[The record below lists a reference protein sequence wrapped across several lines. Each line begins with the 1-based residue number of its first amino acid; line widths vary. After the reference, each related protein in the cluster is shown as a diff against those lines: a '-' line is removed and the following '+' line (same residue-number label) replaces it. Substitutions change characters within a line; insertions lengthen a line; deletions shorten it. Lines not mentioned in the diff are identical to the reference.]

1 MTRIEAKPATWS
13 SKVLRRLNSRPQAEE
28 VTFNE
33 RQRTSW
39 TRTDR
44 ERLFRRVGR
53 VSEAQYSLSRGWPT
67 RHENSTVGEAGTLDW
82 GRTRGCDASAVRHA
96 VADGV
101 TANEMEHVAVLAIT
115 TLGLPAATRGL
126 TWIKDPVTSNSDPG
140 EEVA

>member
-1 MTRIEAKPATWS
+1 MISACADRRRPRRASSTSQGDGGSTRRKRLRIRRSQPEGGEKWRLGFGGFFAGDVEEALAVGAGLEGAT
-13 SKVLRRLNSRPQAEE
+13 
-28 VTFNE
+28 
-33 RQRTSW
+33 
-39 TRTDR
+39 
-44 ERLFRRVGR
+44 
-53 VSEAQYSLSRGWPT
+53 
-67 RHENSTVGEAGTLDW
+67 H
-82 GRTRGCDASAVRHA
+82 SAVRHA